1 MYVCPLIDDH
11 PPVFSKAAYSATLHE
26 NLPTGHCFLTVEAKS
41 RDSVDSVSYLLSNSK
56 DHNVFAVNK
65 VSGEICTKKVLDR
78 ESKTKYEF
86 TILATDGKFEVF
98 VPVSV
103 EIIDEND
110 NPPRFEQDRYLI
122 SIPYDSIPG
131 NLIQFF
137 N

>member
-1 MYVCPLIDDH
+1 M
-11 PPVFSKAAYSATLHE
+11 
-26 NLPTGHCFLTVEAKS
+26 
-41 RDSVDSVSYLLSNSK
+41 
-56 DHNVFAVNK
+56 
-65 VSGEICTKKVLDR
+65 SGEICTKKVLDR

-86 TILATDGKFEVF
+86 TILATDGKFEAF

-131 NLIQFF
+131 NFIQSF
-137 N
+137 NENKFQELFYR